1 MFNILTRAHS
11 GLRWVVLGLLVYAIV
26 NALMKKGKG
35 EYVKKDKL
43 INLFAMISL
52 HTQLLIGLILYFIS
66 PKVNF
71 SQAFIKSPVAAQFRF
86 FSLEHLIGMLLAIVL
101 VTIGRKKAENAS
113 NTNQKHQQILVY
125 YSIALILIFA
135 SIPWPFR
142 NLGVT
147 SWF

>member
-1 MFNILTRAHS
+1 MLNILTRAHS

-66 PKVNF
+66 SKVNF
-71 SQAFIKSPVAAQFRF
+71 SQAFVKSPVAAQF
-86 FSLEHLIGMLLAIVL
+86 
-101 VTIGRKKAENAS
+101 
-113 NTNQKHQQILVY
+113 
-125 YSIALILIFA
+125 
-135 SIPWPFR
+135 
-142 NLGVT
+142 
-147 SWF
+147 